1 MSGTSSQT
9 TRERYGSDR
18 DTSPLTRHSSA
29 CVLRWREARRRSVVA
44 SVLRATHTTR
54 SSSFSERGGS
64 RGSETRHLISASSRL
79 QNIEPP
85 RWFQTRTRPLALF
98 PIAFFPYA
106 TTPDRIGITRECIK
120 SSRLRYTAPLAPSIY
135 GTWHKPPPRFSQRP
149 PSALCSKL
157 LSDRREPPTTTP
169 CIPPLIAPHRTR
181 RCLFRVTHSHRP
193 LCRSMRPATRRS
205 ARSRPRSGFACVRR
219 GGATCHMKDRMKHHI
234 DGRINN
240 HIQGSHP
247 KIGSKDLVT
256 DL

>member
-106 TTPDRIGITRECIK
+106 TTPDRIGITRECVK
-120 SSRLRYTAPLAPSIY
+120 SSKLRYTAPLAPSTH

-149 PSALCSKL
+149 PSALPPTL

-169 CIPPLIAPHRTR
+169 CVPPLIVTLRQAALQIHAARNAQECTFAPKVRV
-181 RCLFRVTHSHRP
+181 CLR
-193 LCRSMRPATRRS
+193 
-205 ARSRPRSGFACVRR
+205 RR
-219 GGATCHMKDRMKHHI
+219 GGVMCHLKDRMKHHI
-234 DGRINN
+234 
-240 HIQGSHP
+240 
-247 KIGSKDLVT
+247 KVA
-256 DL
+256 